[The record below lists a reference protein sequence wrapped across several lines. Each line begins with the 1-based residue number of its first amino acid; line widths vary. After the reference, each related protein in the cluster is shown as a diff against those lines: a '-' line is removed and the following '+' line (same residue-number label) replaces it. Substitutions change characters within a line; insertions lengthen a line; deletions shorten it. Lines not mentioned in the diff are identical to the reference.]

1 MAHRTEFLT
10 VPFPCGSALQQA
22 LPELQSVERPSSTH
36 AQSPCRLAGRQ
47 NTYTVVIRAP
57 SGRCIGRQDKGN
69 ALDRLPSTD
78 ARIGRRSSIRS
89 TGSGRLALTG
99 SIALTVCIDGKLLL
113 IASVYS
119 PVDITFMVILQKNII
134 FVEWP
139 DVAVRLVSA
148 AIDDCGSALAFAI
161 GVSSSIKRVL
171 QYRDHIAIA
180 DWRPIERRQFLPSEG
195 RGKCIPSRCSARWV

>member
-1 MAHRTEFLT
+1 M
-10 VPFPCGSALQQA
+10 
-22 LPELQSVERPSSTH
+22 
-36 AQSPCRLAGRQ
+36 
-47 NTYTVVIRAP
+47 
-57 SGRCIGRQDKGN
+57 
-69 ALDRLPSTD
+69 
-78 ARIGRRSSIRS
+78 
-89 TGSGRLALTG
+89 
-99 SIALTVCIDGKLLL
+99 LL
-113 IASVYS
+113 IAFVYS

-180 DWRPIERRQFLPSEG
+180 DWRPIERRQFPAIRRAGKMHSFTMQRQMGLTSASQLAKTAEYLPHCFLDASVRIQPKTDLAMPDIANRHADAQFSSSCFG
-195 RGKCIPSRCSARWV
+195 PDGFVHARS